1 MYDHL
6 SYALKHL
13 ELMAQDVLAR
23 QCLDPSSPLHGA
35 VEGEYLVN
43 TGAHSGGIT
52 PARILLLAY
61 YAKGSALQGQEILL
75 ERACLALDYSLRCQH
90 EDGTFD
96 LLETNFHD
104 GAETSFI
111 AQSIC
116 PIALL
121 MRSFPPRTPLE
132 ERARALMDELIANIS
147 NGIVDGGFHTPNHR
161 WVMSA
166 ALLMCNLLTGR
177 KDCLDKMQA
186 LLNEGIDCDEE
197 GEYTERSSGVYNII
211 CDRALITL
219 AQFGKRPEL
228 LEHVKRNLRMV
239 IKYIE
244 PDLTINTANSTRQD
258 AGSAPDWRIYYGL
271 YLFIALKTGDEEF
284 RFIADRMLEQS
295 QSAFS
300 EAGLRAGQDM
310 IPYFEYLPYVLMD
323 ETLAKPWTQ
332 AQTRAPE
339 MNFIHHFVQSGIVR
353 ARQGDLSL
361 TLIKQNPVPLSLKY
375 KKHTLGLRLAG
386 TFYSRGQFAA
396 QSLTQ
401 LDETGF
407 EMRYVDRWG
416 YKGPLPEKPQTTNW
430 REMDHSLR
438 PQVMMQ
444 DYVLTLRIHL
454 IPGGVRLHLS
464 TQGVENVLMKLE
476 ILLEG
481 GARLSTDS
489 TEMHTRAGDYI
500 YHKRGRAL
508 YIYPDHVKLLLSEG
522 AFSHAYGRNM
532 RGTLPG
538 DDRHVFLALTAQ
550 TPWEQELEL
559 RFEG

>member
-1 MYDHL
+1 MYDHI
-6 SYALKHL
+6 SYALRHL
-13 ELMAQDVLAR
+13 ELMARDVLAH
-23 QCLDPSSPLHGA
+23 QCLDAASPLQGA
-35 VEGEYLVN
+35 MEGEYLAC
-43 TGAHSGGIT
+43 TGAHAGGLT
-52 PARILLLAY
+52 TARILLLAY
-61 YAKGSALQGQEILL
+61 YAKGCALQGQQILL
-75 ERACLALDYSLRCQH
+75 ERAELALEYSLRCQH
-90 EDGTFD
+90 ADGTFD

-111 AQSIC
+111 AQTIC
-116 PIALL
+116 PVALL
-121 MRSFPPRTPLE
+121 MRAFPPRTPLE
-132 ERARALMDELIANIS
+132 QRVRALMDELIGKIAD
-147 NGIVDGGFHTPNHR
+147 GVVDGGFHTPNHR

-166 ALLMCNLLTGR
+166 ALLMCNLLTKR
-177 KDCLDKMQA
+177 QDCLDKMQA

-219 AQFGKRPEL
+219 AQFSDRPEL

-271 YLFIALKTGDEEF
+271 YLFMALKTGDEEF

-295 QSAFS
+295 QSALS
-300 EAGLRAGQDM
+300 DAGLRAGRDM
-310 IPYFEYLPYVLMD
+310 VPYFEYLPYVLMD
-323 ETLAKPWTQ
+323 ETLNKPWTQ
-332 AQTRAPE
+332 AQTRAPQTD
-339 MNFIHHFVQSGIVR
+339 FIHHFVNSGIVR

-361 TLIKQNPVPLSLKY
+361 TLIRQNPVPLSLQY
-375 KKHTLGLRLAG
+375 RKHRLGLRWAG

-401 LDETGF
+401 LDEMSF
-407 EMRYVDRWG
+407 EMRYADRWG
-416 YKGPLPEKPQTTNW
+416 YKGPLPEPPKTSNW
-430 REMDHSLR
+430 REMDHSPR

-444 DYVLTLRIHL
+444 DYVLTLKIQL

-476 ILLEG
+476 LMLEG

-489 TEMHTRAGDYI
+489 TELHTRAGDYI
-500 YHKRGRAL
+500 YHKRGKAA
-508 YIYPDHVKLLLSEG
+508 YIYPDHVRLFLSEG
-522 AFSHAYGRNM
+522 AFAHAYGRNM

-538 DDRHVFLALTAQ
+538 DDSHVILALTAQ